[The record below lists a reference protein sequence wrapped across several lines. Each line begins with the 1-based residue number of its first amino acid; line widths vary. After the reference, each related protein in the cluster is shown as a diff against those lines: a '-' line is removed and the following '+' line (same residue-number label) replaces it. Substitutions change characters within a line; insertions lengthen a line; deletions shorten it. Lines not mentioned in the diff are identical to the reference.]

1 MHIIIIFLV
10 LLLGLTMSSGEQA
23 VGGALLLLRN
33 GTLVSRPLG
42 GVGSEWSYPLGPPLF
57 KERVV
62 KPPTTGTH
70 PFTLEGAQLLWP
82 ATSPL
87 AGSGPMR
94 VSLDE
99 LAVHNP
105 NLPISGTLSTT
116 DMSLRVFTIDLASG
130 LAGSS
135 THEQSVTVYR
145 FTTNLL
151 YTAPTS
157 GQWELDVSRVFCVDE
172 DEAAAV
178 AHVCPL
184 HATHLDQP
192 AVAACWRALM
202 LRPGGGAGLKA
213 FLSPTPD
220 ATTSNVGILRSGA
233 LVGEVSVD
241 YPSVDSVFLFKDGTV
256 YALDSHSHEESGRDC
271 TEGGVDGCT
280 MVSGPNLDVATSDSR
295 RVRLSYVL
303 ESVSPLID
311 QMSPAEL
318 GDFVKWGRR
327 YVQEGEIGLPPTIQI
342 PVVQAL
348 PAPHPTIVL
357 PSEIR
362 ELVAPATPSGSM
374 RLYIYLFMPVVVLLA
389 FWLGLD
395 MRKSFQDG
403 WEAGFGAGEQRRQPS
418 TLLPDSDGMDTRS
431 NSSEHPP
438 PEESEDAELV
448 TLHHEGSRRTSHSL
462 ESDTTSDD
470 DSSSDES
477 SSSSS
482 SSASPSTVVM
492 SRAASFVN
500 SMLPSIEMLSGAAGG
515 QPALFFQHYTVE
527 KRIGSGV
534 RGAVFCAKQHVTG
547 KLFGIKVVVLT
558 SDREQRAIDEARL
571 HSTLDNSHI
580 VRYFNCW
587 VEELPL
593 HQVTAMRMLPDVDS
607 LLGSSVYG
615 DETDDSQSV
624 ASYGHFPTT
633 NEQLHFST
641 WSDDGSSPTSAGAP
655 TFHASS
661 PIRREPS
668 TASDLTPNSA
678 RPRVMRLLFMQM
690 EYFEAGT
697 LRDYLTYRA
706 EASLLPSVAGE
717 VAAEKAY
724 YRHRNLSIWLDI
736 AQGLSYLKERSV
748 IHRDIKPSNIFVSN
762 EGLLASRH
770 LGVGDV
776 GSTLFARMSK
786 HELRRFFYV
795 NRPPSFKIGDFGAAI
810 DTVTHPAYNGQKSV
824 WYQSAESIPSDRNV
838 AMANGNTTC
847 FGTAPY
853 ASPDQVSGKLVGFG
867 SDVYSLGIIGIEL
880 LHEPFTTDHER
891 LVVLQAAAAGDLPS
905 SMRQEAPEEC
915 ELISKMLSNQ
925 EYKRPQLLAVV
936 KRLKAILDLDELKE
950 AEKAVQEQVMRQPP
964 VGGVKRPIRVITST
978 PTTPPQ

>member
-1 MHIIIIFLV
+1 M
-10 LLLGLTMSSGEQA
+10 
-23 VGGALLLLRN
+23 
-33 GTLVSRPLG
+33 
-42 GVGSEWSYPLGPPLF
+42 
-57 KERVV
+57 
-62 KPPTTGTH
+62 
-70 PFTLEGAQLLWP
+70 
-82 ATSPL
+82 
-87 AGSGPMR
+87 
-94 VSLDE
+94 
-99 LAVHNP
+99 
-105 NLPISGTLSTT
+105 
-116 DMSLRVFTIDLASG
+116 
-130 LAGSS
+130 
-135 THEQSVTVYR
+135 YR
-145 FTTNLL
+145 FTANLL

-178 AHVCPL
+178 GHVCPL
-184 HATHLDQP
+184 HTASLDQS

-220 ATTSNVGILRSGA
+220 ATTSNVGILRGGA
-233 LVGEVSVD
+233 VVGEVSVD
-241 YPSVDSVFLFKDGTV
+241 YPSVDSVFLFEDGTV
-256 YALDSHSHEESGRDC
+256 YALDSHSQQEGGHDC
-271 TEGGVDGCT
+271 TNGGVDGCT
-280 MVSGPNLDVATSDSR
+280 MVSGPNMDVATADSR

-327 YVQEGEIGLPPTIQI
+327 YVQAGEIGLPPTIQI
-342 PVVQAL
+342 PEVPAL
-348 PAPHPTIVL
+348 PAPQPTVVF

-362 ELVAPATPSGSM
+362 ELVAPTTTSGSL
-374 RLYIYLFMPVVVLLA
+374 RLYIYLFMPIVVLLA
-389 FWLGLD
+389 FWLGVD

-438 PEESEDAELV
+438 PEESEDDELV
-448 TLHHEGSRRTSHSL
+448 TLHHEGSRATTHSL
-462 ESDTTSDD
+462 DSNATSDD
-470 DSSSDES
+470 DSSSDGS
-477 SSSSS
+477 SSSCST

-500 SMLPSIEMLSGAAGG
+500 SMLPSLEMLGGGGSASGH
-515 QPALFFQHYTVE
+515 PSLFFQHYTVE

-534 RGAVFCAKQHVTG
+534 RGAVFCAKQHITG
-547 KLFGIKVVVLT
+547 KLFGIKVVALT

-587 VEELPL
+587 VEELPR
-593 HQVTAMRMLPDVDS
+593 HQVTSMKMLPDVDS

-624 ASYGHFPTT
+624 VGYGHFPASH
-633 NEQLHFST
+633 EQLHFST

-655 TFHASS
+655 AFHSSS
-661 PIRREPS
+661 PLKREPS
-668 TASDLTPNSA
+668 TASDLTPNSTGS
-678 RPRVMRLLFMQM
+678 RIMRLLFMQM
-690 EYFEAGT
+690 EYYEAGT
-697 LRDYLTYRA
+697 LRDYLTYRG

-717 VAAEKAY
+717 AASEKAY
-724 YRHRNLSIWLDI
+724 CRHRNLCIWLDI
-736 AQGLSYLKERSV
+736 ARGLSYLKERDV
-748 IHRDIKPSNIFVSN
+748 IHRDIKPSNIFISN
-762 EGLLASRH
+762 EGLASRH
-770 LGVGDV
+770 LGTGDV
-776 GSTLFARMSK
+776 SIPLFARMSK

-795 NRPPSFKIGDFGAAI
+795 SRPPAFKIGDFGAAI
-810 DTVTHPAYNGQKSV
+810 DTVTHPAYNGKKSV

-838 AMANGNTTC
+838 PTANGSTTC

-905 SMRQEAPEEC
+905 SLRQEAPEEC
-915 ELISKMLSNQ
+915 ELISKMLSHQ

-936 KRLKAILDLDELKE
+936 SRLKAILELDELKE
-950 AEKAVQEQVMRQPP
+950 AEKTVKEQDMRQPP
-964 VGGVKRPIRVITST
+964 IGIKRPVRIITST
-978 PTTPPQ
+978 PTTPSTPW